1 MKYRHRWVSGDRV
14 DLPAGKVV
22 CVGRNYAAHIA
33 ELNNPVPEE
42 PVLFIKPSSAITRL
56 DKPFPLPRNRG
67 DVHFETEIALLIKE
81 PLSSASI
88 EDADKAVLAVGIGLD
103 LTLRDLQSRQ
113 KQKGLPWEV
122 AKAFDHSCPLS
133 GFVGR
138 SRCPELDAIEFSL
151 RVNGDLKQHG
161 KTSLMLTPMT
171 KLLSYISQHFTL
183 LPGDVVLTGTPAGV
197 GALQPN
203 DQLEVELGS
212 LFSTTTHCF

>member
-1 MKYRHRWVSGDRV
+1 MKYRHRWISGDRI
-14 DLPAGKVV
+14 DLPTGKVV
-22 CVGRNYAAHIA
+22 CVGRNYAAHIT

-42 PVLFIKPSSAITRL
+42 PVLFIKPSTAITRL
-56 DKPFPLPRNRG
+56 DKPFPLPLNRG
-67 DVHFETEIALLIKE
+67 DVHFETEIALLVKE
-81 PLSSASI
+81 PLSCASV
-88 EDADKAVLAVGIGLD
+88 EEADRAVLAVGIGLD

-133 GFVGR
+133 GFVAR
-138 SRCPELDAIEFSL
+138 HHCSKLDAIEFSL
-151 RVNGDLKQHG
+151 RVNGELKQHG
-161 KTSLMLTPMT
+161 NTSLMLTPMT

-203 DQLEVELGS
+203 DQLDVELGA